1 MKTIVM
7 AGGAV
12 LGLVLPLLVFSG
24 LKAEPTRAQYCLTEG
39 WHFDNEPV
47 RNLVIAQCMGK
58 AFPVP
63 GSARALRAQAST

>member
-1 MKTIVM
+1 MKTVLM

-12 LGLVLPLLVFSG
+12 LGLVLPMLVFSQ

-39 WHFDNEPV
+39 WHFEAEAV

-58 AFPVP
+58 
-63 GSARALRAQAST
+63 